1 MKRFCKWGILFIVP
15 FTVLSCYMS
24 KKTQQI
30 PIPKFDQQGHRGCR
44 GLMPENTVTAM
55 FKAIDLG
62 ATTLEMDVVITADKK
77 VILSHEPFFNH
88 EISTKPN
95 GEQVTH
101 AEEKSLNIFQMSF
114 LETQSFDVGIKPHP
128 RFPQQEKLKAT
139 KPLLSD
145 LIEDVEAY
153 LKLKNL
159 AAVFYNIET
168 KSDPA
173 TDSIFHPGP
182 EEFVELLM
190 QVVRKKKI
198 EKKVIVQSFDFRTL
212 RYLHQKYPDIQ
223 TAALI
228 EEDDKV
234 SFDQHLSTLGFV
246 PTIYSPHFS
255 LVTDSLIKNCHD
267 KGVRIIPWTVNDKN
281 AIVRFKEMGV
291 DGIITDY
298 PNLFN

>member
-1 MKRFCKWGILFIVP
+1 
-15 FTVLSCYMS
+15 MS
-24 KKTQQI
+24 KKIQQI
-30 PIPKFDQQGHRGCR
+30 PIPKFDKQGHRGSR

-62 ATTLEMDVVITADKK
+62 VTTLEMDVVITADRK

-95 GEQVTH
+95 GEQITE

-114 LETQSFDVGIKPHP
+114 LETQAFDVGIKPHP
-128 RFPQQEKLKAT
+128 RFPQQEKLKAK

-153 LKLKNL
+153 LKLKDL
-159 AAVFYNIET
+159 PGVFYNIET
-168 KSDPA
+168 KSNPA
-173 TDSIFHPGP
+173 TDGIFHPGP
-182 EEFVELLM
+182 EEFVDLIM
-190 QVVRKKKI
+190 QVFRKKKI
-198 EKKVIVQSFDFRTL
+198 EKKVIIQSFDFRTL

-228 EEDDKV
+228 EEDDNI
-234 SFDQHLSTLGFV
+234 SFDQQLSALGFV
-246 PTIYSPHFS
+246 PNIYSPHFS
-255 LVTDSLIKNCHD
+255 LVTEILIKNCHD
-267 KGVRIIPWTVNDKN
+267 KGVRIIPWTVNDKKG
-281 AIVRFKEMGV
+281 IVRLKEMGV